1 MPQAEVRQTCLLS
14 TEAVVLESRLPPA
27 DVLHDVVGSFVDAV
41 EQLLNFQN
49 TAYSFLGLP
58 VLISLLEMELVPL
71 EHVCVAGL
79 EKPCEFSG
87 YRHGPYAIALAL
99 VHNGGSP
106 MQLHNIH
113 QQDRL
118 HLRCKG
124 GEGDPELL
132 HYLAHKLTIVPSTL
146 LADQSK
152 VTWAPLLQCGQI
164 SH

>member
-71 EHVCVAGL
+71 EHVCVSQGWRSHVSLAGTGMGHMPSL
-79 EKPCEFSG
+79 WHLFITAGVQCSFTTSISRIG
-87 YRHGPYAIALAL
+87 CTFAARGARAIR
-99 VHNGGSP
+99 SF
-106 MQLHNIH
+106 
-113 QQDRL
+113 
-118 HLRCKG
+118 C
-124 GEGDPELL
+124 
-132 HYLAHKLTIVPSTL
+132 TI
-146 LADQSK
+146 
-152 VTWAPLLQCGQI
+152 WHI
-164 SH
+164 S